1 MENMVQHI
9 ESLIFV
15 ADSPISLK
23 EIKDCLD
30 KIFETNFKE
39 EDLLDQ
45 IETLKEK
52 YKLDNTAIEV
62 AEISGGYQF
71 LTKGAYHNTIGTFLK
86 QSTKKKLSKVA
97 LETLAIIAYKQ
108 PITKPELESIRGVSC
123 DYAVQKLLEKELVS
137 IAGRSDKPGKPLMY
151 ATSEKFM
158 NYFGLK
164 SIDDLPKLKDFK
176 MPDNTVGEPAPIEVD
191 VESPIESMPEAKNLV
206 EELADTGAAVDAL
219 LAISFGEEE

>member
-15 ADSPISLK
+15 ADSPISLR

-30 KIFETNFKE
+30 KIFETNFKD
-39 EDLLDQ
+39 EDLLAQ
-45 IETLKEK
+45 IDLLKEK
-52 YKLDNTAIEV
+52 YKLNNTAIEV

-137 IAGRSDKPGKPLMY
+137 IAGRSDGPGKPLLY

-158 NYFGLK
+158 NYFGLRT
-164 SIDDLPKLKDFK
+164 IDDLPKLKDFK
-176 MPDNTVGEPAPIEVD
+176 MPENSVGEPAPIEVD
-191 VESPIESMPEAKNLV
+191 VESPVESMPAPKNLV

-219 LAISFGEEE
+219 LAITLGEEE